1 MEIHERLSH
10 QRWLTKSRNTY
21 RHHKLITPFEFLSI
35 FVLIHIP
42 SNCNYIEASHG
53 KFPLGVEAWYFCF
66 SIASCYSKIYSLIR
80 KRDKEKKMV
89 LNISYLITLQE
100 KIILATIISLLVISK
115 IQKWSL
121 TTVGNFFT
129 IFLIIYYWL
138 KYAFNPYKY
147 SEFGFWSLVN
157 FCLKFIPAILFV
169 F

>member
-80 KRDKEKKMV
+80 KRDKEKKNGIKYIL
-89 LNISYLITLQE
+89 LNYTTRKDHISYHNIPTNYFSGYFQDT
-100 KIILATIISLLVISK
+100 KVK
-115 IQKWSL
+115 
-121 TTVGNFFT
+121 
-129 IFLIIYYWL
+129 
-138 KYAFNPYKY
+138 FNY
-147 SEFGFWSLVN
+147 GW
-157 FCLKFIPAILFV
+157 
-169 F
+169 